1 MKLNPKIPIKRT
13 KKLFLDKYSYKVV
26 IISVFASV
34 FRGNDLEHI
43 AKKLD
48 LILKHYEKNRSMLH
62 GVRHCVPADRLLAN
76 DILQLLTSMTDYA
89 IRVESPI
96 LSIYTNK
103 LEDVKKITD
112 ELVNYVKYVSM
123 SENTLEKGTIYLKKI
138 DFDYKVTL
146 GSIRSPQDSL
156 VKWCDNN
163 SKIRMPKTCKE
174 QLELGWGCKQRYFYV
189 KDDRSLIM
197 VKMFLGSNIQRI
209 DRVVK
214 LDS

>member
-34 FRGNDLEHI
+34 FRGNDLEHT
-43 AKKLD
+43 AKKLS
-48 LILKHYEKNRSMLH
+48 HYEKTRTVPH
-62 GVRHCVPADRLLAN
+62 WVRHYVPTDRILAS

>member
-1 MKLNPKIPIKRT
+1 MKLSPKIPIKRT
-13 KKLFLDKYSYKVV
+13 KKLFLDTYSYKVV

-34 FRGNDLEHI
+34 FRGNDLD
-43 AKKLD
+43 AVSKKLAYYKANGATKSLQFWSKNASID
-48 LILKHYEKNRSMLH
+48 DVTLAENILN
-62 GVRHCVPADRLLAN
+62 
-76 DILQLLTSMTDYA
+76 LLTLMSDYVVR
-89 IRVESPI
+89 IESPLI
-96 LSIYTNK
+96 SIYTND

-112 ELVNYVKYVSM
+112 TITDIVKYVSL
-123 SENTLEKGTIYLKKI
+123 SEKELEKGVIYLKKI
-138 DFDYKVTL
+138 DFDYKITL
-146 GSIRSPQDSL
+146 GHIRTPQDAL
-156 VKWCDNN
+156 IKWCDNN

-214 LDS
+214 VGS

>member
-13 KKLFLDKYSYKVV
+13 KKLFLDTYSYKVV

-34 FRGNDLEHI
+34 FRGNDLEHT

-48 LILKHYEKNRSMLH
+48 LILKHYEKTRSMPH
-62 GVRHCVPADRLLAN
+62 WVRHCVPADRILAS

-96 LSIYTNK
+96 LSIYTDN
-103 LEDVKKITD
+103 LDDVKKITD

-146 GSIRSPQDSL
+146 GNIRTPQDSL
-156 VKWCDNN
+156 IKWCENN
-163 SKIRMPKTCKE
+163 SKIRMPKSCKD
-174 QLELGWGCKQRYFYV
+174 QLQRGWRCNQRYFYV
-189 KDDRSLIM
+189 KDDKSLMM
-197 VKMFLGSNIQRI
+197 VKMFLGANIQRI
-209 DRVVK
+209 DRVIK
-214 LDS
+214 LDN

>member
-13 KKLFLDKYSYKVV
+13 KKLFLDRYSYKVV
-26 IISVFASV
+26 IVSAFASM
-34 FRGNDLEHI
+34 FRGNDIEHI
-43 AKKLD
+43 TRSLTRYKATNAMPYWLRHMVPAD
-48 LILKHYEKNRSMLH
+48 LILAEN
-62 GVRHCVPADRLLAN
+62 
-76 DILQLLTSMTDYA
+76 ILQLLNLISDYA
-89 IRVESPI
+89 IRVESPL
-96 LSIYTNK
+96 LSIYTNS
-103 LEDVKKITD
+103 LDDVKKVTD
-112 ELVNYVKYVSM
+112 DLTNYIKYVSM

-146 GSIRSPQDSL
+146 GHIRTPQDSL

-189 KDDRSLIM
+189 KDDRSLMM

-209 DRVVK
+209 ERVIK
-214 LDS
+214 LED

>member
-34 FRGNDLEHI
+34 FRGNDLEHA
-43 AKKLD
+43 AKKLG
-48 LILKHYEKNRSMLH
+48 HYEKTRSMPH
-62 GVRHCVPADRLLAN
+62 WVRHCIPSDRILAN

-112 ELVNYVKYVSM
+112 ELVNYIKYISM

>member
-13 KKLFLDKYSYKVV
+13 KKLFLDTYSYKVV

-34 FRGNDLEHI
+34 FRGNDLEHT
-43 AKKLD
+43 AKKLS
-48 LILKHYEKNRSMLH
+48 HYEKTRTVPH
-62 GVRHCVPADRLLAN
+62 WVRHYVPTDRILAS
-76 DILQLLTSMTDYA
+76 DILQLLASMTDYA

-163 SKIRMPKTCKE
+163 SKIRMPRTCKE